1 MNPWLTVI
9 TVVKDDLQG
18 FQLTVNSLVQ
28 QQLEGV
34 EFLVIDSSK
43 ERSLVSDL
51 VQSIKV
57 PDHRVLW
64 VKPEGIYAAM
74 NDGIKN
80 ANGEYVYFAN
90 AGDSFASPTTL
101 FDIRRVIST
110 MDPDWVV
117 GRTQIVE
124 QSGKVVVSPLWDY
137 AAEKSHFSARGHFA
151 PHQGTFVR
159 TSTARA
165 LGGFDTS
172 YSIAADYALFLKL
185 TALSNPVMVDQVIGR
200 FVEGGASSVHW
211 RQSFRE
217 FHRARSETLHL
228 SFLNSIRERL
238 ETSQHLI
245 KVRVVKLLRFLNFK
259 T

>member
-18 FQLTVNSLVQ
+18 FQLTVDSLVE

-57 PDHRVLW
+57 PEHRVLW

-74 NDGIKN
+74 NDGIRN
-80 ANGEYVYFAN
+80 ANGEYIYFAN

-110 MDPDWVV
+110 IDPDWVV
-117 GRTQIVE
+117 GRIQIVE

-137 AAEKSHFSARGHFA
+137 EAEKSHFFARGLFA
-151 PHQGTFVR
+151 PHQGTFIR

-165 LGGFDTS
+165 LGGFDKS
-172 YSIAADYALFLKL
+172 YEISADYALFLKL
-185 TALSNPVMVDQVIGR
+185 TRLSSPLMVDQVIGK
-200 FVEGGASSVHW
+200 FVEGGASTVNQ

-217 FHRARSETLHL
+217 FHRARRDTLQL
-228 SFLNSIRERL
+228 SLTDSLRERFESISHMTKVEIVNIL
-238 ETSQHLI
+238 RSLHI
-245 KVRVVKLLRFLNFK
+245 KN
-259 T
+259 